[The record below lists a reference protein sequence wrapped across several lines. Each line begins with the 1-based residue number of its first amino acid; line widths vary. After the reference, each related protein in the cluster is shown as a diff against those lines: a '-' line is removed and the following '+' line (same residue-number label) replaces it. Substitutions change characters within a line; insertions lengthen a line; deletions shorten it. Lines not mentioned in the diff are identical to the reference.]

1 MHSMHRLNVTCS
13 CVGARDIHYWDT
25 RMHIHANFIGAKT
38 QWYAWLKKMN
48 NRSQNWLTSQV
59 PMQSFF
65 YLQNQRQTTDLN
77 MSLTHD
83 LPDRD
88 GLAER
93 GGRAASSD
101 VDSHHSEQHL
111 LPHWETL
118 HPVLVLRH
126 RFLISLHPVITWGT
140 SQIRRRGG
148 TVKRA
153 VGPSKP

>member
-1 MHSMHRLNVTCS
+1 
-13 CVGARDIHYWDT
+13 
-25 RMHIHANFIGAKT
+25 
-38 QWYAWLKKMN
+38 
-48 NRSQNWLTSQV
+48 
-59 PMQSFF
+59 
-65 YLQNQRQTTDLN
+65 

-83 LPDRD
+83 FPDRD

-93 GGRAASSD
+93 GRRAASSD

-126 RFLISLHPVITWGT
+126 WFLISLHPVITWGT
-140 SQIRRRGG
+140 SQIRRRGA

-153 VGPSKP
+153 IGPNKHLSTRSIVVFFVFLRFVYKEMLSIWPLTFNNDFRNNIYTLYNAWVWWCLIFCMYLLPSLQYSMM